1 MITTGEKEDL
11 YSNEELIKEKYQ
23 GIRPAPGYPAC
34 PDHSE
39 KMKIWNLLGVTD
51 KSSLELTENCA
62 INPPCSVS
70 GFSKYFMLGKIGKD
84 QLEQYA
90 KLKNI
95 SLEEA
100 TRWLSPNLED

>member
-39 KMKIWNLLGVTD
+39 KMKIWDLLGVTD

-70 GFSKYFMLGKIGKD
+70 GFYFTHPESKYFMLGKIGKD

-90 KLKNI
+90 KLKKI
-95 SLEEA
+95 SLEEP
-100 TRWLSPNLED
+100 LDG